1 MYIIYS
7 STRPGTGRPMDR
19 NWSMAW
25 HVNDMLSFS
34 PSEIVAKRYVREPEC
49 HNVMT
54 GLYRQSYPVAVEHRK
69 LLVLWASRVD
79 GAPLVGC
86 EVTRHD
92 AEELW
97 HGAATWSLGRNNLKR
112 PGETKTERC
121 KTGGKNQELIK
132 GNIRMIG
139 HEFKATLTP
148 CGHI

>member
-1 MYIIYS
+1 
-7 STRPGTGRPMDR
+7 
-19 NWSMAW
+19 
-25 HVNDMLSFS
+25 
-34 PSEIVAKRYVREPEC
+34 
-49 HNVMT
+49 MT
-54 GLYRQSYPVAVEHRK
+54 GLHRRQSYPVAVEHRK

-121 KTGGKNQELIK
+121 KTGGKNQQLIK

-139 HEFKATLTP
+139 PEFKATLTP
-148 CGHI
+148 CGHIWKYIDNYRNKVNIWGYQEIQQKWHNIVLHIFGHILEYCIVNPMTRC